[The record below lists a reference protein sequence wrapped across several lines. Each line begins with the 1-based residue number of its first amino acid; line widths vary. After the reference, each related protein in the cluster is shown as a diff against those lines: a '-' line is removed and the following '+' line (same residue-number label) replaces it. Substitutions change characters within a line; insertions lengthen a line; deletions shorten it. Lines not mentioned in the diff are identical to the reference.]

1 MKKAIVV
8 MILATACSRTPDAPT
23 TPRPTAVPKDASTFA
38 NLDAFVAKH
47 LVLDLTAD
55 FTAKTLSGTAELTFD
70 RRDPNASEVVL
81 DTRDLKIDKVEAA
94 TGSGAWT
101 ATTHRLDAAT
111 PAFGSALRI
120 AMPAGADRVR
130 VTYSTSPTA
139 RGLQWLAPSQTAGKK
154 HPFLFSQAQAIQ
166 ARSFIPL
173 QDTPG
178 VRVTYDATIRTPK
191 DLVAVMAA
199 EMDPGNVGQRR
210 ERLQFRMPQAIPSYL
225 IAIAIGDLAF
235 KPMSE
240 RTGVWAEP
248 SVVEAAARE
257 FEDTEKMVT
266 TTEALYGPYR
276 WGRYDILVLPPSF
289 PFGGME
295 NPRLTFATPTVIA
308 GDKSLVALVA
318 HELAHSWSGNLVT
331 NATWHDFWLNEGFT
345 TYLERRIVEAVYGK
359 HVADMQASIGVSDL
373 AEARK
378 NLPVAGDR
386 TLLPDLT
393 GRDPDEA
400 FSTVPYEQGQL
411 FLSFL
416 ESKFGRDAFDKF
428 LRKWFDEH
436 AFKSATTEEF
446 LAFLK
451 TNLLDSQAW
460 RRHRRA
466 DSGVA
471 AHREHPGLRG
481 AADVGCVRESG
492 AGARRV
498 AEGRIDRRAREDRIG
513 VVHAGVDPLRGL
525 AAAEDGGRRLVA
537 LDRQFKLTDS
547 GNSEVAHVWFRL
559 AIANRYMAA
568 YPAME
573 RYMIRIGRR
582 KLIVPLYRDL
592 AATPDGLAL
601 ANTDLREGP
610 RRLSPARADL
620 GRRDPQS
627 KDVEASLQTR
637 LQVRLMPGGSKD
649 RPLRRPL
656 QQSLQTLSLPREL
669 VSIRCGQHPR
679 RRGSGTDASTRS

>member
-1 MKKAIVV
+1 M
-8 MILATACSRTPDAPT
+8 
-23 TPRPTAVPKDASTFA
+23 PKDASTLA
-38 NLDAFVAKH
+38 NLEAFVASH

-70 RRDPNASEVVL
+70 RRDANATEVVL
-81 DTRDLKIDKVEAA
+81 DTRDLKIDRVD
-94 TGSGAWT
+94 TGSGAGSW
-101 ATTHRLDAAT
+101 ASTTYRLDQPSA
-111 PAFGSALRI
+111 AFGSALRI
-120 AMPAGADRVR
+120 AMPAGANRVR
-130 VTYSTSPTA
+130 VSYTTSPAA
-139 RGLQWLAPSQTAGKK
+139 RGLQWLSPSQTAGKK
-154 HPFLFSQAQAIQ
+154 QPFLFSQAQAIQ

-178 VRVTYDATIRTPK
+178 VRLTYEATIRTPK

-199 EMDPGNVGQRR
+199 EMDPGNAGPVLSDGPTRVFR
-210 ERLQFRMPQAIPSYL
+210 FRMPQAIPSYL
-225 IAIAIGDLAF
+225 IALAIGDLAF
-235 KPMSE
+235 KPMSA

-248 SVVEAAARE
+248 SVVEGAARE

-308 GDKSLVALVA
+308 GDKSLVSLVA

-359 HVADMQASIGVSDL
+359 HVADMQARIGVSDL

-378 NLPVAGDR
+378 TLPVPGDR

-416 ESKFGRDAFDKF
+416 ESKFGREAFDRF
-428 LRKWFDEH
+428 VRKWFDEH
-436 AFKSATTEEF
+436 AFKSATTDEF

-451 TNLLDSQAW
+451 TNLLAGKPDAVTDAQIQEWLHTETVPSFAVLPVSDAFQKVEQARDAWMKGGSIDALAKTASAWSTQEWIHFVDSLP
-460 RRHRRA
+460 RKM
-466 DSGVA
+466 
-471 AHREHPGLRG
+471 E
-481 AADVGCVRESG
+481 
-492 AGARRV
+492 AG
-498 AEGRIDRRAREDRIG
+498 
-513 VVHAGVDPLRGL
+513 
-525 AAAEDGGRRLVA
+525 RLTA
-537 LDRQFKLTDS
+537 LDRQFTLTDS

-559 AIANRYMAA
+559 AIANRYAAA

-573 RYMIRIGRR
+573 RYMISIGRR

-592 AATPDGLAL
+592 AATPDGQ
-601 ANTDLREGP
+601 
-610 RRLSPARADL
+610 ARAKQIFAKA
-620 GRRDPQS
+620 RDGYHPL
-627 KDVEASLQTR
+627 AQTSVAEI
-637 LQVRLMPGGSKD
+637 LNPK
-649 RPLRRPL
+649 
-656 QQSLQTLSLPREL
+656 T
-669 VSIRCGQHPR
+669 
-679 RRGSGTDASTRS
+679 